1 MALNPPTGSGGS
13 GNQLGPVQNEFNTTL
28 DRDNYATANPLWLAE
43 YDANIRLMVKVGFTG
58 DLYTRESLSWLLVTA
73 EGEPVS
79 VDPSVTTE
87 VIVKYDP
94 ISKNLITAVKGD
106 TLDGEAIATVPEV
119 TTALGFFMEKSD
131 YDPLLK
137 ESDVYDMDNMDE
149 SATAKILTDTERTK
163 LTGVEAL
170 AEVNNI
176 SDADV
181 LSLTSVADT
190 TLHHHDSDRDRANH
204 TGTQLAA
211 TISDFDSNV
220 SSNSDVTA
228 NTAKNSYPSG
238 DASKLAG
245 IESGAEVNNISDI
258 NAVDLTD
265 GGDTTLHT
273 HPQLPNP
280 HLSGYLSTNLT
291 FNTTLQEKVIA
302 LDVTNHASNISLA
315 AGVFTVATSGDYM
328 TNITLQIKETSDPT
342 FAVWLE
348 VLPFATGV
356 WELAGAGSDKCNISK
371 LKTDQNWTMFFSD
384 TIVLQADDKFRFVGT
399 LTSGGTDKIE
409 LKSAMLVVSLGTI
422 TQHSAFVDVV
432 RVSA

>member
-13 GNQLGPVQNEFNTTL
+13 GSKLGPVQNEFNTIL

-58 DLYTRESLSWLLVTA
+58 DLYTREALAWSLVVA

-94 ISKNLITAVKGD
+94 ISNRLITAVKGD

-137 ESDVYDMDNMDE
+137 EADVYDMGNMDE
-149 SATAKILTDTERTK
+149 SVTAKILTDTERTK
-163 LTGVEAL
+163 LTGVE
-170 AEVNNI
+170 
-176 SDADV
+176 
-181 LSLTSVADT
+181 SL
-190 TLHHHDSDRDRANH
+190 
-204 TGTQLAA
+204 
-211 TISDFDSNV
+211 
-220 SSNSDVTA
+220 
-228 NTAKNSYPSG
+228 
-238 DASKLAG
+238 
-245 IESGAEVNNISDI
+245 AEVNNISDI
-258 NAVDLTD
+258 NATDLTD
-265 GGDTTLHT
+265 GGETTLHT

-291 FNTTLQEKVIA
+291 FDTTGQEKIIA
-302 LDVTNHASNISLA
+302 LDVTNHASNISMT
-315 AGVFTVATSGDYM
+315 AGVFTVASSGDYM

-399 LTSGGTDKIE
+399 LTSGGADKIE
-409 LKSAMLVVSLGTI
+409 LKSASLTVSLGTI
-422 TQHSAFVDVV
+422 NQHSAFVDVV
-432 RVSA
+432 RVSI